1 MWATGNVRAGRLWKE
16 ILADRQIDRDHR
28 QNSIDQQL
36 FNRLHGK
43 VIKKR
48 DQHEYDLKTKATND
62 EAPQAK
68 AR

>member
-1 MWATGNVRAGRLWKE
+1 MRAGRLWKE

-36 FNRLHGK
+36 FNRFHGK
-43 VIKKR
+43 MIKKR
-48 DQHEYDLKTKATND
+48 DQHEYHLKTKATND